1 VNRQFAVLRLRTF
14 AFLAHDIVAGI
25 EAAVPAIEELEGTA
39 KRFLLLR
46 NTLVRPTEHRA
57 DRGIEGSVQNG
68 ILTGDALRT
77 VSAKYVER
85 LANCDLTCGEGGIE
99 QKP

>member
-39 KRFLLLR
+39 KLFLLLR
-46 NTLVRPTEHRA
+46 NTLVRPLNA
-57 DRGIEGSVQNG
+57 AQIEE
-68 ILTGDALRT
+68 LKA
-77 VSAKYVER
+77 AFKMEF
-85 LANCDLTCGEGGIE
+85 
-99 QKP
+99 